1 MISAERAAEQRAIT
15 ASRRDYWRNR
25 LSQVLVHAGLV
36 IWGVICVYPMIWL
49 AITSLK
55 YTPELYQTPFAL
67 PAHWVWSNY
76 RDAWVYAQMGH
87 YFLNSVI
94 VTVVSTVIVLF
105 LGSTCGFVLARFDFR
120 LKGLVWAYI
129 LFGFLVPYS
138 LLLIPLDIFT
148 RTIGVYDNV
157 FGLAL
162 IYAALGVP
170 FHTFFLRAFMETI
183 PKELE
188 EAAIVDG
195 AGMWTVYWRVI
206 CPLSM
211 PALTTMATFNIL
223 YAWSEFIL
231 ALVLTGT
238 VASRTLP
245 VGVSMLQTF
254 FVNNYPQ
261 VSAGMVITLIPAV
274 IAFAFLQRYVVTG
287 LTAGALKA

>member
-1 MISAERAAEQRAIT
+1 MISGQPIAVPSQRIARRAVPWRRHSIQLVVHTSLIIWAI
-15 ASRRDYWRNR
+15 
-25 LSQVLVHAGLV
+25 
-36 IWGVICVYPMIWL
+36 ICVYPMIWL

-55 YTPELYQTPFAL
+55 YTPELFQAPFAL
-67 PAHWVWSNY
+67 PSHWVWSNY
-76 RDAWVYAQMGH
+76 RSAWVDAEMGH
-87 YFLNSVI
+87 YFLNSLT
-94 VTVVSTVIVLF
+94 VTIVSTIIVLF

-120 LKGLVWAYI
+120 LKGVVWGYI

-148 RTIGVYDNV
+148 RTLGIYNTVL
-157 FGLAL
+157 GLAL
-162 IYAALGVP
+162 VYAALGVP

-188 EAAIVDG
+188 EAAVVDG

-206 CPLSM
+206 CPLSK

-238 VASRTLP
+238 GASRTLP
-245 VGVSMLQTF
+245 VGVSMLQSF

-261 VSAGMVITLIPAV
+261 VSAGMVITLIPA
-274 IAFAFLQRYVVTG
+274 ILAFAFLQRFVVAG
-287 LTAGALKA
+287 LTAGAIKA